1 MLNGKY
7 YELAQRLKPVIP
19 ADRLIHDDLRL
30 LAFGTDASFYR
41 LLPKL
46 VIKVHNED
54 EAVQVITH
62 CHRLQIP
69 LTVRAAGTSLS
80 GQSVSDSVLMLLV
93 PSKWRKFSVNSDQTV
108 ITAQPSVTGARMNLA
123 LSKYHKK
130 IGPDPASINHAS
142 IGGIVANNAAGMASG
157 IRWNSYHTITGL
169 RMVLNDGTIL
179 DTRDKSSRH
188 AFIEKKKD
196 LIEKLKNLAVQVQ
209 QDAALSERITQKFS
223 IKNTTGYS
231 VNALID
237 FEDPID
243 ILMHLMVGSEGTL
256 GFISEISI
264 KALDDPPLRATSL
277 ILFPDIASACNAI
290 PILQTCHVATAEL
303 MDRAALKSVEND
315 PAMPDYLKTLDDRV
329 TALLVETRAHDETTI
344 QKQVDEIKEKLSE
357 TTLVK
362 PLGFTRDPKEIDGLW
377 NVRKGLFPSV
387 SAARE
392 KGTTVIIEDIAV
404 PQNHLAAALVTLQT
418 LFKKYHYRDAIIWG
432 HALDGNVHFI
442 ITQNFSTREATERYD
457 AFMNEV
463 VSMVLDQFHGSL
475 KAEHGTGRN
484 MAPFVEREWGTA
496 VYRIMKEVKTILDP
510 ENIFNPGVMLNED
523 PQLHLKHLKPM
534 PLAHE
539 LVDACI
545 ECGFCENSCVSRE
558 LTLSPR
564 QRIAVYREIK
574 HLERSGEEAHRLAQL
589 RKDFD
594 YYGNQTCATDGLC
607 ALSCPVG
614 IDTGKLIKTLR
625 QSEASG
631 LAKQIAGVIAGNMNT
646 ITAVMRIGLNILSF
660 KQKLFGDKAVSG
672 ILHTLRRISGNRLP
686 RWSPYMPAGGRPV
699 KPLRVDADN
708 PLKVV
713 YFSTC
718 INRAMGSSKDYEED
732 VPVTEKTI
740 ALLKKAGY
748 EIIIP
753 KSVNKLCC
761 GMAFSSKGLV
771 EAAQRKQNELEAALL
786 EATEGGTIPVLV
798 DMSPC
803 LYHMKETL
811 DQRLDLYEP
820 IEFTLKYLKDRLRFE
835 PTDEPVVIFSVCS
848 AKKMGLEEDFLT
860 LAKMCSTNVIVNEA
874 NCCGFAGDRGF
885 TYPELNA
892 EGLKDLKQ
900 QIPANVK
907 HGYSTSRTCEIGLT
921 EHSGISYQNIFYLV
935 DKVTTAVN
943 PG

>member
-1 MLNGKY
+1 MLNGNY

-41 LLPKL
+41 LIPKL
-46 VIKVHNED
+46 VVKVHTEE
-54 EAVQVITH
+54 EAVHVIKQ
-62 CHRLQIP
+62 CHRLRLP

-93 PSKWRKFSVNSDQTV
+93 PSKWRARSINSDQTV
-108 ITAQPSVTGARMNLA
+108 ITAQPSVTGAQMNAA

-130 IGPDPASINHAS
+130 IGPDPASIKHAS

-157 IRWNSYHTITGL
+157 IRWNSYNTITGL
-169 RMVLNDGTIL
+169 RIVFNDGTIL
-179 DTRDKSSRH
+179 DTRDAASRQT
-188 AFIEKKKD
+188 FLENKKE
-196 LIEKLKNLAVQVQ
+196 LIEKLKSLAARVKEDTV
-209 QDAALSERITQKFS
+209 LSERIAKKFS

-237 FEDPID
+237 FDDPVD
-243 ILMHLMVGSEGTL
+243 MLMHLMVGSEGTL
-256 GFISEISI
+256 GFVSEISI
-264 KALDDPPLRATSL
+264 QALDDPPLRATSL
-277 ILFPDIASACNAI
+277 ILFPDIAAACNAI
-290 PILQTCHVATAEL
+290 PILQTCSVATAEL

-315 PAMPDYLKTLDDRV
+315 PAMPGYLKTLDAKV
-329 TALLVETRAHDETTI
+329 TALLVETRAHDEAAL
-344 QKQVDEIKEKLSE
+344 QRQVDEIGSKLKQTE
-357 TTLVK
+357 LVK
-362 PLGFTRDPKEIDGLW
+362 PLSFTRDAKEINGLW
-377 NVRKGLFPSV
+377 SVRQGLFPSV

-404 PQNHLAAALVTLQT
+404 PQEHLASALVQLQT
-418 LFKKYHYRDAIIWG
+418 LFKKYQYRDAIIWG

-442 ITQNFSTREATERYD
+442 ITQNFSSQEATKRYES
-457 AFMNEV
+457 FMNEV
-463 VSMVLDQFHGSL
+463 VAMVLDEYHGSL

-496 VYRIMKEVKTILDP
+496 IYRVMKEVKDILDP
-510 ENIFNPGVMLNED
+510 EAIFNPGVLLNDD
-523 PQLHLKHLKPM
+523 PKLHLKHLKPM
-534 PLAHE
+534 PMAHE

-545 ECGFCENSCVSRE
+545 ECGFCENNCVSRE

-564 QRIAVYREIK
+564 QRIVVYREIK
-574 HLERSGEEAHRLAQL
+574 HLENSGEEAHRLAQL
-589 RKDFD
+589 RRAYD

-614 IDTGKLIKTLR
+614 IDTGKLIKALR
-625 QSEASG
+625 QSEVSG
-631 LAKQIAGVIAGNMNT
+631 RAKYIAGFIAGNMDT
-646 ITAVMRIGLNILSF
+646 VTAFMRFGLNILSL
-660 KQKLFGDKAVSG
+660 KQKWFGDKAMG
-672 ILHTLRRISGNRLP
+672 GFLHTLRKLSGNRLP
-686 RWSPYMPAGGRPV
+686 RWSPAMPSGGRALTSLPV
-699 KPLRVDADN
+699 NAAN

-718 INRAMGSSKDYEED
+718 INRAMGASKDYDED

-740 ALLKKAGY
+740 SLLKKAGY

-761 GMAFSSKGLV
+761 GMAFASKGLV
-771 EAAQRKQNELEAALL
+771 EVAQQKQNELESVLL
-786 EATEGGTIPVLV
+786 EATQGGTIPVLV

-811 DQRLDLYEP
+811 DKRLNLYEP
-820 IEFTLKYLKDRLRFE
+820 IEFTLKFLKDRLEFT
-835 PTDEPVVIFSVCS
+835 PTDEPVAIFSVCS
-848 AKKMGLEEDFLT
+848 AKKMGLEEDFLK
-860 LAKMCSTNVIVNEA
+860 LAQLCSTHVVVNQA

-892 EGLKDLKQ
+892 EGLKELKQ
-900 QIPANVK
+900 QIPAEVT

-935 DKVTTAVN
+935 DKVTKAKNT
-943 PG
+943 

>member
-1 MLNGKY
+1 MLSGKY
-7 YELAQRLKPVIP
+7 YDLAQRLKPVIP
-19 ADRLIHDDLRL
+19 KERLIHDDLRL

-41 LLPKL
+41 LLPRL
-46 VIKVHNED
+46 VIKVHNEA
-54 EAVQVITH
+54 EAIQVIHH

-93 PSKWRKFSVNSDQTV
+93 PSKWSSYSINQDQKE
-108 ITAQPSVTGARMNLA
+108 ITAQPALTGAKMNMV
-123 LSKYHKK
+123 LSRFNKK
-130 IGPDPASINHAS
+130 IGPDPASIKHAS

-157 IRWNSYHTITGL
+157 IRWNSYNTITGL
-169 RMVLNDGTIL
+169 RLVLHDGTVL
-179 DTRDKSSRH
+179 DTRDEESRK
-188 AFIEKKKD
+188 AFKASHKEMLGQIQNLSKEVRRKKK
-196 LIEKLKNLAVQVQ
+196 ISA
-209 QDAALSERITQKFS
+209 RIKEKFS

-237 FEDPID
+237 FKDPID

-264 KALDDPPLRATSL
+264 QAIDDPPKRATSL
-277 ILFPDIASACNAI
+277 ILFPNIAEACEAI
-290 PILQTCHVATAEL
+290 PLLKTCKVATAEL
-303 MDRAALKSVEND
+303 MDRAALKSVEDD
-315 PAMPDYLKTLDDRV
+315 PAMPGYLKKLNSDV
-329 TALLVETRAHDETTI
+329 TALLVETRAANDKTL
-344 QKQVDEIKEKLSE
+344 QKQVAEIQRKLNKTE
-357 TTLVK
+357 LVHA
-362 PLGFTRDPKEIDGLW
+362 LEFTFDDKEIDGLW
-377 NVRKGLFPSV
+377 RVRQGLFPSV

-404 PQNHLAAALVTLQT
+404 PQQFLARALVKLQGF
-418 LFKKYHYRDAIIWG
+418 FKKYRYHDAIIWG

-442 ITQNFSTREATERYD
+442 ITQNFSSAEETERYEK
-457 AFMNEV
+457 FMSEV
-463 VSMVLDQFHGSL
+463 VGMVLDEFNGSL

-484 MAPFVEREWGTA
+484 MAPFVEREWGA
-496 VYRIMKEVKTILDP
+496 EIYEVMKQVKQILDP
-510 ENIFNPGVMLNED
+510 QGLFNPGVLLNDD
-523 PQLHLKHLKPM
+523 PRLHLKYLKPM
-534 PLAHE
+534 PLAHD

-564 QRIAVYREIK
+564 QRIAVYREISQ
-574 HLERSGEEAHRLAQL
+574 LERSGEEQHRLAQL
-589 RKDFD
+589 RKDYD

-614 IDTGKLIKTLR
+614 IDTGKLIKVLR
-625 QSEASG
+625 QNEVSAR
-631 LAKQIAGVIAGNMNT
+631 AKQIAGWIGDHMDRV
-646 ITAVMRIGLNILSF
+646 TALMRFGLGILRF
-660 KQKLFGDKAVSG
+660 KQQLFGDKALGGV
-672 ILHTLRRISGNRLP
+672 LNFLRKISGNRLP
-686 RWSPYMPAGGRPV
+686 QWTPFMPGAG
-699 KPLRVDADN
+699 KAMTPLKVNPDN

-718 INRAMGSSKDYEED
+718 INRSMGVSKDYDEQ
-732 VPVTEKTI
+732 VTVTDKTI
-740 ALLKKAGY
+740 GLLKKAGY

-753 KSVNKLCC
+753 GSVNKLCC
-761 GMAFSSKGLV
+761 GMAFASKGLI
-771 EAAQRKQNELEAALL
+771 ETAERKQTELEEVLL
-786 EATEGGTIPVLV
+786 EASENGKIPVLV

-811 DQRLDLYEP
+811 DERLKLYEP
-820 IEFTLKYLKDRLRFE
+820 IAFALEYLSDHLEFH

-848 AKKMGLEEDFLT
+848 AKKMGLEEDFLK

-892 EGLKDLKQ
+892 EGLKEIKQ
-900 QIPANVK
+900 QIPAGVK

-921 EHSGISYQNIFYLV
+921 EHSGISYQNIFYLL
-935 DKVTTAVN
+935 DRVTTKR
-943 PG
+943 

>member
-19 ADRLIHDDLRL
+19 GDRLIHDDLRL

-46 VIKVHNED
+46 VIKVHNEE
-54 EAVQVITH
+54 EAVQVITN
-62 CHRLQIP
+62 CHRLNIP

-93 PSKWRKFSVNSDQTV
+93 PSKWRTYSINSDQSV
-108 ITAQPSVTGARMNLA
+108 ITAQPSVTGAKMNSVLA
-123 LSKYHKK
+123 KYNKK

-169 RMVLNDGTIL
+169 RIVLNDGTVL
-179 DTRDKSSRH
+179 DTRDEDSRKQFLSSQ
-188 AFIEKKKD
+188 K
-196 LIEKLKNLAVQVQ
+196 
-209 QDAALSERITQKFS
+209 ERITKLQALADHVNNKPEIKERIAKKFS

-237 FEDPID
+237 FDDPID
-243 ILMHLMVGSEGTL
+243 MLMHLMVGSEGTL

-264 KALDDPPLRATSL
+264 QALDDPPLRATSL
-277 ILFPDIASACNAI
+277 ILFPDIAAACNAI
-290 PILQTCHVATAEL
+290 PILQNCPVATAEL

-315 PAMPDYLKTLDDRV
+315 PAMPEYLKTLNPDV
-329 TALLVETRAHDETTI
+329 TALLVETRAHNEETL
-344 QKQVDEIKEKLSE
+344 QQQVDEIKGKLKHIS
-357 TTLVK
+357 LVK
-362 PLGFTRDPKEIDGLW
+362 PLTFTRKVKEINGLW
-377 NVRKGLFPSV
+377 EVRKGLFPSV
-387 SAARE
+387 SAARQ

-404 PQNHLAAALVTLQT
+404 PQIHLASALVKLQS
-418 LFKKYHYRDAIIWG
+418 LFKKYQYSDAIIWG

-442 ITQNFSTREATERYD
+442 ITQNFSSEKETERYES
-457 AFMNEV
+457 FMNEV
-463 VSMVLDQFHGSL
+463 VSMVLDDYHGSL

-484 MAPFVEREWGTA
+484 MAPFVEREWGSEIYH
-496 VYRIMKEVKTILDP
+496 VMQEVKQILDP
-510 ENIFNPGVMLNED
+510 DAIFNPGVLLNDD
-523 PQLHLKHLKPM
+523 PKLHLKYLKPM
-534 PLAHE
+534 PMAHE

-545 ECGFCENSCVSRE
+545 ECGFCENNCVSRE

-564 QRIAVYREIK
+564 QRIVVYREIK
-574 HLERSGEEAHRLAQL
+574 HLERTGEEPHRLAQL
-589 RKDFD
+589 RRDYD

-614 IDTGKLIKTLR
+614 IDTGKLIKALR
-625 QSEASG
+625 QSEVSG
-631 LAKQIAGVIAGNMNT
+631 LAKQIAGIIAGNMDT
-646 ITAVMRIGLNILSF
+646 ITAFMRFGLNLLSF
-660 KQKLFGDKAVSG
+660 KQKLFGDKAMGGV
-672 ILHTLRRISGNRLP
+672 LHALRKISGNRMP
-686 RWSPYMPAGGRPV
+686 RWTPFMPSGGQRL
-699 KPLRVDADN
+699 KPLPVNTDN

-718 INRAMGSSKDYEED
+718 INRAMGTSKDYEED
-732 VPVTEKTI
+732 VPVTEKTMS
-740 ALLKKAGY
+740 LLKKAGY

-771 EAAQRKQNELEAALL
+771 EVAQRKQDELEAALL
-786 EATEGGTIPVLV
+786 QASDGGEIPVLV

-811 DQRLDLYEP
+811 DERLKLYEP
-820 IEFTLKYLKDRLRFE
+820 IEFTLKYLKHKLKFE

-848 AKKMGLEEDFLT
+848 AKKMGLEEDFLE
-860 LAKMCSTNVIVNEA
+860 LAQLCSTNVIVNEA

-900 QIPANVK
+900 QIPPEVK

-921 EHSGISYQNIFYLV
+921 EHSGISYQNIFYLI
-935 DKVTTAVN
+935 DKVTTSKEQ
-943 PG
+943 